1 MLDLF
6 DEMNVYEN
14 IYVVCVGIVSHLLS
28 EICFLKI
35 FVSIRAQS
43 GRSKPHWLF

>member
-1 MLDLF
+1 MLGVF
-6 DEMNVYEN
+6 DEMNVYKN
-14 IYVVCVGIVSHLLS
+14 IYVVRVGIVSHLLS

-43 GRSKPHWLF
+43 GKW